1 MQYNFSQFKND
12 LKKVE
17 DRLAKEYSL
26 IHAGNASPMILDS
39 ILVESYGSHQ
49 PIKNVASISIE
60 NARTLRV
67 APWDKS
73 QIKAIEKAIT
83 VANLGLSVAADEQG
97 LRVIFPQLTT
107 ERRVQMVKLAKDK
120 LEDARIK
127 VRAARETV
135 WNEIQKNEREGKMP
149 EDEKFRAKDEL
160 QKIVDNGNKKLEE
173 IFNKKEHEIMN

>member
-1 MQYNFSQFKND
+1 MPHNFSKLKEE
-12 LKKVE
+12 LKKVDE
-17 DRLAKEYSL
+17 WLALEY
-26 IHAGNASPMILDS
+26 AGLHTGRAAPAILDGVT
-39 ILVESYGSHQ
+39 VESYDQ
-49 PIKNVASISIE
+49 MLPVKNLASISVE
-60 NARTLRV
+60 DPKTLRV

>member
-1 MQYNFSQFKND
+1 MPHNFSKLKEE

-17 DRLAKEYSL
+17 EWLALEY
-26 IHAGNASPMILDS
+26 AGLHTGRAAPAILDGVT
-39 ILVESYGSHQ
+39 VESYDQ
-49 PIKNVASISIE
+49 MLPVKNLASISVE
-60 NARTLRV
+60 DPKTLRV

>member
-1 MQYNFSQFKND
+1 MPYNFSKLKEE

-17 DRLAKEYSL
+17 EWLGREY
-26 IHAGNASPMILDS
+26 AGLHTGRAMPAILDGVT
-39 ILVESYGSHQ
+39 VESYGQ
-49 PIKNVASISIE
+49 MLPVKNLASVSGE
-60 NARTLRV
+60 DPKTLRV
-67 APWDKS
+67 TPWDKS

-83 VANLGLSVAADEQG
+83 VANLGLSVTADEQG

-107 ERRVQMVKLAKDK
+107 ERRTQMVKLAKDK

-127 VRAARETV
+127 IRGAREAV
-135 WNEIQKNEREGKMP
+135 WNEVQKNEREGKIP

-160 QKIVDNGNKKLEE
+160 QKIVDGGNKKLEE